1 MRTKSALRG
10 TTGTCHNPVMTY
22 APFQPWFFRYA
33 RLQQLQLE
41 WRAAIHAYDVALQA
55 EDSKAIDKAGDVE
68 SRLCNACD
76 AALKLLLRTPAP
88 NLGAAAQKLEI
99 AIEWQ
104 VEIGQLA
111 VLLLDLRRMVFS
123 PT

>member
-1 MRTKSALRG
+1 
-10 TTGTCHNPVMTY
+10 MTQSPY
-22 APFQPWFFRYA
+22 QPWFFRFA

-41 WRAAIHAYDVALQA
+41 WRAAIHAYDVALQG
-55 EDSKAIDKAGDVE
+55 DDTNAIDKASDIE

-88 NLGAAAQKLEI
+88 DLGAAAQKLEI

-104 VEIGQLA
+104 VEISQLA

-123 PT
+123 PA